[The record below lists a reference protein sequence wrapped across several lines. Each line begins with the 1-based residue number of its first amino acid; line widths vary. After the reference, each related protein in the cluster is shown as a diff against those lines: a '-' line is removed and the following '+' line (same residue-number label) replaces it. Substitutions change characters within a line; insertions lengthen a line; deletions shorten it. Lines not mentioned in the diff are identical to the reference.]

1 MAPRPSE
8 TKEMAGDHTA
18 EGLLARVAER
28 DASALAELYDRFAP
42 ALLGLAQRIVADRA
56 AAAKVVESTFLKLWS
71 EAGRWTHA
79 ETSVVVWLA
88 ISARAAAVER
98 RRVSRP
104 RAGTPRQKSAVL
116 DKSYSWLP
124 RPEQVARL
132 DGRRPLLK
140 TLLSQLP
147 KAQREALELAMFEGL
162 TESEIAGRLGE
173 PLGKVQSGLR
183 AAVHFL
189 RHRLRAV
196 LGTWSAEI

>member
-1 MAPRPSE
+1 
-8 TKEMAGDHTA
+8 MAGDLTA

-28 DASALAELYDRFAP
+28 DAAALAELYDRFAP
-42 ALLGLAQRIVADRA
+42 ALLGLAQRIVTDRA

-71 EAGRWTHA
+71 DARRWTRP
-79 ETSVVVWLA
+79 ETSVVAWLA
-88 ISARAAAVER
+88 ISARSAAIEK
-98 RRVSRP
+98 RRVSKP
-104 RAGTPRQKSAVL
+104 RAGTARQKSAVL
-116 DKSYSWLP
+116 DQSHSWLP

-132 DGRRPLLK
+132 DERRPLLK
-140 TLLSQLP
+140 SLLAQLP

-162 TESEIAGRLGE
+162 TEPEIAGKLGE